1 MRTCSIHDRGT
12 AEYVA
17 TWQAMQAFTQARG
30 AHTPDQI
37 WRVQHPPIYT
47 RGRNAQG
54 TDPPGAIATVASDRG
69 GDITYHGPGQLVLYV
84 LFDLQRA
91 HIGVKN
97 LVLALEQSTIDWLAD
112 HAIAAER
119 RAGAP
124 GVYVRGAKIAALGL
138 RVRRG
143 CSYHGLAL
151 NVDMD
156 LAPFAAI
163 DPCGYAGM
171 AVTQCRDLGLGVD
184 VAAAAAGVTAHLL
197 RILGYNA
204 AGPEIN
210 PASPPAT
217 DTAHDHDPDR
227 NTDRRFR

>member
-1 MRTCSIHDRGT
+1 MRVCAIHDRGH
-12 AEYVA
+12 ADYVA
-17 TWQAMQAFTQARG
+17 TWQAMQAFTQART
-30 AHTPDQI
+30 AATRDEI

-47 RGRNAQG
+47 RGRNARG
-54 TDPPGAIATVASDRG
+54 FDPPGAIPTVASDRG

-84 LFDLQRA
+84 LFDLARA
-91 HIGVKN
+91 GLGVKA
-97 LVLALEQSTIDWLAD
+97 LVYALEQGVIDWLAA

-124 GVYVRGAKIAALGL
+124 GVYVHGAKIAALGL

-156 LAPFAAI
+156 LTPFRAI
-163 DPCGYAGM
+163 DPCGYPDM
-171 AVTQCRDLGLGVD
+171 PVTQCRDLGLGVG
-184 VAAAAAGVTAHLL
+184 VATAGTGVTAHLL

-204 AGPEIN
+204 G
-210 PASPPAT
+210 
-217 DTAHDHDPDR
+217 R
-227 NTDRRFR
+227 